1 MLKDTEV
8 KRVIEAITEYRELVE
23 RSSDMRDQLET
34 LHTSWNGLKEERDA
48 LRETMDK
55 LHKSMS
61 QLKADYQM
69 MMKRVNDISATED
82 TVLDNIKFLIDELSS
97 TLRKHEVPS

>member
-1 MLKDTEV
+1 MLKDSEV
-8 KRVIEAITEYRELVE
+8 KRVIEAITEYRELVD

-34 LHTSWNGLKEERDA
+34 LHGNWNGLRQERDS

-55 LHKSMS
+55 LHQSMS

-82 TVLDNIKFLIDELSS
+82 TILDNIKFLIDELSS
-97 TLRKHEVPS
+97 TLRKHEVPA